1 MAERVADEEFDDELV
16 ELFEQIVQ
24 RRVAQRRTA
33 RSTAAGEPSAA
44 DGSKAVNGART
55 GTEPEPAGGDGSQ
68 EACSDESE
76 EAEALVSDG
85 ADADGE
91 GETGLSDAEDT
102 SEETDAESDDNP
114 SPRRRRI
121 RISATT
127 AVITGLSVALVA
139 VTGVAVME
147 HLSSGGGER
156 LQVEQRASQV
166 AGTLYSYDY
175 QNVTGYLKAQQDVL
189 TKTAQATVK
198 PNWSSLTTMI
208 QSGKYVSRPQ
218 IRQVYV
224 GDVTRSRATVVVV
237 ADIKLTTS
245 SGILSSTGATLQ
257 FTLAREDGRWL
268 ASEIP
273 TLLTPGTQ
281 TETDLKGNPIKPS
294 ASPSP
299 TSNVTPKS

>member
-1 MAERVADEEFDDELV
+1 MPERVADEEFDDDLV
-16 ELFEQIVQ
+16 ELFQQIVQ
-24 RRVAQRRTA
+24 RRAAQRRTA
-33 RSTAAGEPSAA
+33 RSTAAGEPSA

-55 GTEPEPAGGDGSQ
+55 GTEPEPTGGDGSQ
-68 EACSDESE
+68 EASSDETE

-85 ADADGE
+85 ADADGD

-102 SEETDAESDDNP
+102 SEDTDAERDDRP

-121 RISATT
+121 RISAAT
-127 AVITGLSVALVA
+127 AAITGLSVALVA
-139 VTGVAVME
+139 VTGVAVAE

-166 AGTLYSYDY
+166 ASTLYTYDY
-175 QNVTGYLKAQQDVL
+175 QNVSGYLKAQQNVL
-189 TKTAQATVK
+189 TKTAEATVK

-218 IRQVYV
+218 IQQVYV

-245 SGILSSTGATLQ
+245 KGILNSIGATLQ
-257 FTLAREDGRWL
+257 FTLAREDGKWL

-273 TLLTPGTQ
+273 TLLTPGSQ
-281 TETDLKGNPIKPS
+281 TETDLKGNPIKPP

-299 TSNVTPKS
+299 TPSVTPKS

>member
-55 GTEPEPAGGDGSQ
+55 GTEPEPAGGDRSQ

-208 QSGKYVSRPQ
+208 KYVSRPQ